1 MIYMTDKELFNELSY
16 KRKNVYENLSEQEYK
31 EMFELC
37 DEYREFLDEGKTERE
52 CVEKSIKMAELHGF
66 KNINSVKQL
75 KAGDKVYKINR
86 NKIFYLRLSAVK
98 ILKTV

>member
-1 MIYMTDKELFNELSY
+1 MSIIKINDVLFVRNKPRILFLSADRKVMIYMTDKELFNELSY

-52 CVEKSIKMAELHGF
+52 CVEKSIKMA
-66 KNINSVKQL
+66 
-75 KAGDKVYKINR
+75 
-86 NKIFYLRLSAVK
+86 
-98 ILKTV
+98 

>member
-52 CVEKSIKMAELHGF
+52 CVEKSIKMAELQKRCKSCRRTYRF
-66 KNINSVKQL
+66 T
-75 KAGDKVYKINR
+75 
-86 NKIFYLRLSAVK
+86 
-98 ILKTV
+98 KT

>member
-66 KNINSVKQL
+66 KNINSVKQIRFIRL
-75 KAGDKVYKINR
+75 TET
-86 NKIFYLRLSAVK
+86 KIFYLRLSAVK